1 MAGYLTLNQ
10 EDVGSTPAFS
20 TKKLRVIMFGWR
32 KSISNLECDIIA
44 VEGYLSGLNYRLNSL
59 IKINS
64 DRYQLDD
71 EIKRVQLEIEEN
83 EIKLSELRLRL
94 DPSSIG

>member
-1 MAGYLTLNQ
+1 
-10 EDVGSTPAFS
+10 
-20 TKKLRVIMFGWR
+20 MFGWR

-44 VEGYLSGLNYRLNSL
+44 VEGYLSGLNYHLNSL
-59 IKINS
+59 VKINS
-64 DRYQLDD
+64 NRYQLDD

>member
-1 MAGYLTLNQ
+1 
-10 EDVGSTPAFS
+10 
-20 TKKLRVIMFGWR
+20 MFGFR
-32 KSISNLECDIIA
+32 KSITNLECDIIA
-44 VEGYLSGLNYRLNSL
+44 VKGYLDGLNYRLNSL

-71 EIKRVQLEIEEN
+71 EIMRVRLEIEEN

>member
-1 MAGYLTLNQ
+1 
-10 EDVGSTPAFS
+10 
-20 TKKLRVIMFGWR
+20 MFGFR
-32 KSISNLECDIIA
+32 KSITNLECDIIA
-44 VEGYLSGLNYRLNSL
+44 VKGYLDGLNYRLNSL

-71 EIKRVQLEIEEN
+71 EIMRVRLEIEEN

-94 DPSSIG
+94 DPSSI